1 MYITNGTALEILQVS
16 YVKCIYE
23 YSTFDE
29 IQHIPTL
36 GFVSILKYF
45 PKELSITFEK
55 GDI

>member
-16 YVKCIYE
+16 YVKCIYK
-23 YSTFDE
+23 YPTFDE

-36 GFVSILKYF
+36 GFGSILKYF